1 MKKTNVLFHA
11 DDYGSN
17 PEMSEN
23 ILKCIK
29 KGLVNSVSV
38 LIDNDFKVHKKLK
51 NIEGVNVR
59 LHLNLTELKS
69 KNINKTKFLKNLT
82 FIKLLI
88 LSKKKKQIVYHEIDR
103 QIKKFKKIYKPK
115 IFRIDGHEHIHMI
128 PWIFNYLLKNR
139 NKYKIKQ
146 IRNSNEIIMSPRV
159 NDFLKLS
166 YYRNLLACLLLKFFY
181 HYNPK
186 NYYNSPQFAG
196 MIYSGNQNF
205 ETIIKTLDNL
215 KKKKIKNCEI
225 LIHPGFNKFKKNYSK
240 FQNSKNRKIEYN
252 LCFFE
257 GLRNEIRKF

>member
-11 DDYGSN
+11 DDYGAN

-29 KGLVNSVSV
+29 KGLLNSVSV
-38 LIDNDFKVHKKLK
+38 LVNNDTKVHRRLKNLK
-51 NIEGVNVR
+51 NINIR

-69 KNINKTKFLKNLT
+69 KNINKIDFLKNLT
-82 FIKLLI
+82 FVKLLL
-88 LSKKKKQIVYHEIDR
+88 LSKPQRQKVYDEIDR
-103 QIKKFKKIYKPK
+103 QIKLFKKIYNPK

-128 PWIFNYLLKNR
+128 PWIFNYLLKNK

-146 IRNSNEIIMSPRV
+146 IRNSNEIIMFPRI
-159 NDFLKLS
+159 NDFIKLS
-166 YYRNLLACLLLKFFY
+166 YFRNLLACLVLKFFY
-181 HYNPK
+181 YYNPK
-186 NYYNSPQFAG
+186 KYYNSPQFAG

-215 KKKKIKNCEI
+215 KKRKIKNCEI
-225 LIHPGFNKFKKNYSK
+225 LIHPGFNKVRKSYSE

-252 LCFFE
+252 LCFSE
-257 GLRNEIRKF
+257 SLRIEINKF